1 MKKILFL
8 FVITALISCE
18 TEVVEKPVKA
28 GEIALGPNTGSK
40 YYLTSDDNVDI
51 VKKLL
56 ESWNNMDPDGMFE
69 VLEDTLFFFQ
79 IILNHANFCFWI

>member
-8 FVITALISCE
+8 FFITALISCE
-18 TEVVEKPVKA
+18 PKIVETPVKA

-56 ESWNNMDPDGMFE
+56 ESWNNMDPDGMF
-69 VLEDTLFFFQ
+69 
-79 IILNHANFCFWI
+79 

>member
-1 MKKILFL
+1 VKKI
-8 FVITALISCE
+8 ITLLIIATLISCE
-18 TEVVEKPVKA
+18 TKVVKVPVKA

-40 YYLTSDDNVDI
+40 FYLTSDDNVDI

-69 VLEDTLFFFQ
+69 VLEDT
-79 IILNHANFCFWI
+79 ITWYVASEKKTYCSG